1 MLGHDQQQEQEQQQQ
16 YMLLLQQQQHELQQ
30 QQQRRLSQ
38 QQAEADASAREFTV
52 VALGKSGEGKSTL
65 LNSILGR
72 EMFLAKASVTEVTRK
87 VDQATN
93 NFLNIP
99 SNPIMHCI
107 DTPSFNGQLH
117 DPDRVKEIGAL
128 LTKVAAG
135 VDAFLFVVK
144 CTHYRYDN
152 TFHQTLQTY
161 QRLLTPAFWPKV
173 IIVFSHYTP
182 ELLPVTQTRLQ
193 LMAWTREIQESFQL
207 ATPPLTVFAMD
218 PIRFPY
224 PSGGAQEFWE
234 ALMTLDA
241 NTDPYCHKPFLES
254 FGNGISIDGYVQRM
268 KGYLAVFEP
277 SFFEEQAEGQ
287 YKENEHKK
295 KKESRFSLFRKGTN
309 ATTKSASASPSTTS
323 TPLTASASLS
333 MASKGRRI
341 FSP

>member
-1 MLGHDQQQEQEQQQQ
+1 MLNQDQQQEQDQQQ

-38 QQAEADASAREFTV
+38 QQAEANASTREFTV

-144 CTHYRYDN
+144 CTHYR
-152 TFHQTLQTY
+152 
-161 QRLLTPAFWPKV
+161 LLTPAFWPKV

-182 ELLPVTQTRLQ
+182 ELLPVTQPRLQ
-193 LMAWTREIQESFQL
+193 LMAWAREIQESFQL
-207 ATPPLTVFAMD
+207 PAPPLTVFAMD

-287 YKENEHKK
+287 YRENEHKK

-309 ATTKSASASPSTTS
+309 ATAKSASASPSTPS

-333 MASKGRRI
+333 TASKGRRT
-341 FSP
+341 FLP